1 MGLGIS
7 ILFGTGGLPS
17 APTTDIQNYGRR
29 VKTRHYDHYYA
40 LTMKTYIVLLRGV
53 MPVGKN
59 RVPMAVLREVL
70 TDAGYLN
77 VRTYIASGNAL
88 VDSNLKPREIEK
100 HVHDLIK
107 KHIGPDLTVVVRTG
121 VELLKVLDGNPFTK
135 GYDISRVFF
144 TLFAAA
150 PAAAGVKE
158 LTAQDF
164 GDEEIVITKQAAY
177 LYLPGNAARSKLT
190 NAFLE
195 RKLGVTMTARNF
207 NTITKLIELSQN

>member
-1 MGLGIS
+1 MIEL
-7 ILFGTGGLPS
+7 
-17 APTTDIQNYGRR
+17 
-29 VKTRHYDHYYA
+29 
-40 LTMKTYIVLLRGV
+40 KTYIILLRGV
-53 MPVGKN
+53 MPTGKN
-59 RVPMAVLREVL
+59 RVPMATLREVL
-70 TDAGYLN
+70 SDAGYEN

-88 VDSNLKPREIEK
+88 VDSHSKPREIEK

-121 VELLKVLDGNPFTK
+121 AELQKVLDGNPFTK
-135 GYDISRVFF
+135 GYDIARVFF

-150 PAAAGVKE
+150 PAAAAVKE

-164 GDEEIVITKQAAY
+164 GDEEIVITKLAAY

-207 NTITKLIELSQN
+207 NTFSKLIEMTSVPLD